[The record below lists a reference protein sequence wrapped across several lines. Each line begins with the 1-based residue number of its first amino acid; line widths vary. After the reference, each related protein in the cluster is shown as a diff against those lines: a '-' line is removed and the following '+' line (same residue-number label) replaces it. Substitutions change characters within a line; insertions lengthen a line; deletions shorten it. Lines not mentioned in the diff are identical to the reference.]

1 MAEHKSDIYIPWAIG
16 TYMRTSNKLL
26 TIGIIALAVVAFSIP
41 ISSYYS
47 DSHNLKKN
55 TEGPL
60 IHVSTVIEDADA
72 APFQDYTGSSLN
84 LSNVSV
90 AIFSP
95 VPDSLNSSQ
104 AFNLTGMNQT
114 SNPYEVRLFQGHA
127 SSDGI
132 INAHISTEFFSIVRE
147 WLADIQNNNTDQV
160 SMMMYA
166 SYTHEYNNSIYVYSY
181 YNNIPIDPRIPAL
194 LEPGSELQS
203 PFNISLYFDLSSP
216 SQIISLNGSNV
227 ISMIKAG
234 TPEGQIGPPGG
245 GSCRTQTDYTTV
257 YDRTFTTELP
267 EMAAVLG
274 SGSNSQL
281 DYSFSSFSGS
291 LEMSFNSVS
300 KNTMDSYAVQS
311 SLPSWS
317 GKDSSFTSN
326 SGAGASDP
334 TSNHNTSIIGISGVS
349 IHVVAT
355 EIVYQG
361 PDGSSCEYTRGG
373 TTTSITVTGV
383 SDNNFNS
390 SSIFLSTLANS
401 PYWWAIVNSMS
412 MKSVSTI
419 SISAGNSYQSWSFT
433 GYADGYT
440 NAADAEISAENA
452 VSVTIA
458 SVGFGLAIG
467 VAAGVIPGAD
477 SAVDAVDLVNEA
489 LAGASLDLAI
499 LSAFSS
505 ISYSTTLVMKY
516 NSITVANQP
525 YSGTGSNFIANVYEA
540 STQTQIDFSSGVYNL
555 NMPVALVEANV

>member
-1 MAEHKSDIYIPWAIG
+1 
-16 TYMRTSNKLL
+16 MRTSNKLL
-26 TIGIIALAVVAFSIP
+26 AIGIIALAVVAFSIP

-60 IHVSTVIEDADA
+60 IHVSTVIEDAGA
-72 APFQDYTGSSLN
+72 APFTDYAGTSLN

-132 INAHISTEFFSIVRE
+132 INAHLSTEFFSIVRE
-147 WLADIQNNNTDQV
+147 WLADIQNNTDQV
-160 SMMMYA
+160 SLMMYA
-166 SYTHEYNNSIYVYSY
+166 SYTHEYDNSMYVYSY
-181 YNNIPIDPRIPAL
+181 YNNIPLDPRTPAL
-194 LEPGSELQS
+194 LEPGSGLQS

-216 SQIISLNGSNV
+216 SQIIPLNGSNV
-227 ISMIKAG
+227 ISMIRTG

-274 SGSNSQL
+274 SDSSSAITYG
-281 DYSFSSFSGS
+281 FSSFSGS

-300 KNTMDSYAVQS
+300 KNTLDSYAVQS
-311 SLPSWS
+311 SSPSWS
-317 GKDSSFTSN
+317 GTDSSFS
-326 SGAGASDP
+326 ASSVSSFSYP
-334 TSNHNTSIIGISGVS
+334 TPSSENASMIYIPGVS

-373 TTTSITVTGV
+373 TTTSITVTGI
-383 SDNNFNS
+383 SGDNFNPDVS
-390 SSIFLSTLANS
+390 FLSTISNS
-401 PYWWAIVNSMS
+401 PYWYAIFDALSTG
-412 MKSVSTI
+412 SVSSLTLPP
-419 SISAGNSYQSWSFT
+419 SHTSSFST
-433 GYADGYT
+433 FTADAKGYT
-440 NAADAEISAENA
+440 NAADAEKTATNA
-452 VSVTIA
+452 VSVALA

-489 LAGASLDLAI
+489 LAGASLNLAI

-505 ISYSTTLVMKY
+505 ISYSTSLDLKY
-516 NSITVANQP
+516 NSLNVGNIAV
-525 YSGTGSNFIANVYEA
+525 SGSGSTFSVNIYQA
-540 STQTQIDFSSGVYNL
+540 STQTQLNVGGALYSL
-555 NMPVALVEANV
+555 NMPMTLIEAFA